1 MWRVRC
7 DGIVAACLRLDR
19 RMCHTL
25 YMATVC
31 IRESAEWRCGRH
43 DAQWDD
49 VQKLSQLNDVPP
61 STPRLADF
69 RLPPIPR
76 TSTPL
81 PPEACTHPRPCVGLT
96 MAGVP
101 LEMAF
106 KRLSLRSA
114 RLCRQCRRS
123 FASTASGRES
133 QSATRAFSGMPCIQR
148 PRSERPANR
157 PPQSTFN
164 PLEPNLRQRHS
175 QIALQTLPPPPP
187 FHQPPSHLPN
197 PPPLPRDNAHP
208 PTSPAT

>member
-1 MWRVRC
+1 MASWLPVSGWTGGCVTRC
-7 DGIVAACLRLDR
+7 TWLLYVYVSRRSGDVGDTTRNGMTCRSSRSSMMSPVHAKTCGLPRSTNSSDGD
-19 RMCHTL
+19 T
-25 YMATVC
+25 
-31 IRESAEWRCGRH
+31 S
-43 DAQWDD
+43 
-49 VQKLSQLNDVPP
+49 PP
-61 STPRLADF
+61 Q
-69 RLPPIPR
+69 
-76 TSTPL
+76 
-81 PPEACTHPRPCVGLT
+81 ACTHPRPCVGLT